1 MNLPD
6 ARSGRTVLKDLFV
19 RNLGLKLVALALSIV
34 MFSLVHGAED
44 VRRSMDVNILLVP
57 PSESSGRMMIS
68 EIPPRV
74 RITMHGSRSV
84 INTIERESIPA
95 VELDLR
101 EGRPPRYYF
110 TEDDFEVPAGVSIT
124 QIAPA
129 HIDLEW
135 DERVERE
142 IAVEVAQ
149 SGELPDGLV
158 LVDPASPEPAVVQV
172 VGAGAVVNGISLI
185 RTEEVDLTGLREGT
199 VERRLILDGLPEHA
213 RYAGEPHVSVRYE
226 VARDLEVR
234 VLRRLSVEA
243 VGGSVRRVR
252 PAHVTVT
259 LRGVREL
266 LSELDREHVVP
277 TADVSALEAGG
288 GARSVEVTL
297 HGVPEGAEV
306 VSVQPASILVTR

>member
-1 MNLPD
+1 MNAPD
-6 ARSGRTVLKDLFV
+6 PRSGRTVLKDLFV
-19 RNLGLKLVALALSIV
+19 RNLGLKLLALGLAIV

-44 VRRSMDVNILLVP
+44 VRRSVDVNILLVP

-74 RITMHGSRSV
+74 RITVHGSRSV
-84 INTIERESIPA
+84 INTIERESIAA

-142 IAVEVAQ
+142 IAVEVAET
-149 SGELPDGLV
+149 GGLPEGLA
-158 LVDPASPEPAVVQV
+158 LVNPPTPEPPVVQV

-185 RTEEVDLTGLREGT
+185 RTEEVDLAGLREGT

-213 RYAGEPHVSVRYE
+213 RYAGDPHVSVRYE
-226 VARDLEVR
+226 VARDLDVR
-234 VLRRLSVEA
+234 TLRRLAVEA
-243 VGGSVRRVR
+243 VGGGVRRVR

-259 LRGVREL
+259 LRGLHEL
-266 LSELDREHVVP
+266 LADLDQEHIVP
-277 TADVSALEAGG
+277 TADVSSLEAGP
-288 GARSVEVTL
+288 GAHSVDVTL
-297 HGVPEGAEV
+297 HGVPDGAEV
-306 VSVQPASILVTR
+306 VSVQPASVLVTR